1 MMQEDLAPQ
10 QLHVF
15 VGWIVT
21 QRDFVR
27 GPVPMLTSL
36 IRPAFGWTRL
46 QTEIPA
52 GGAAGQQ

>member
-1 MMQEDLAPQ
+1 MQDALAAQ
-10 QLHVF
+10 QLHVLA
-15 VGWIVT
+15 GWIVT

-36 IRPAFGWTRL
+36 IRQAFGWTRP